1 MHGCS
6 LTQRDVQQRDHVAG
20 PRFGTWHDD
29 AVVLNGAGSK
39 KRSGDLFIR
48 DAEWMFG

>member
-29 AVVLNGAGSK
+29 AVVLNGVGSK
-39 KRSGDLFIR
+39 KRSGGLFVR
-48 DAEWMFG
+48 YAEWMFG